1 MSAAEQVTFRLAESV
16 EGIGAKGQLVTLAL
30 TPADVHDPR
39 ELPTYLAGYKPF
51 PYRADEISPVILT
64 DNDEDK
70 YRQFDEDDAF
80 RAVVV
85 KGSIQGAIPEVDP
98 KTSLTPYKVVDRFVG
113 SFISDITEQNAT
125 ETLYRPRQA
134 AMKRCQRAI
143 QLDREV
149 DVLGLLTT
157 TGSWDTNNRVTLA
170 AGSNWNGGADSDPIG
185 DIQARI
191 IASAQ
196 PVTDIWMNQE
206 VGFEFLKHPLVR
218 DHMRQMLGD
227 NSVGGG
233 VGMVADAGSQMVD
246 FTIPGF
252 PTFHIVASKVKDET
266 TGNIGYVLGDDV
278 LLTTRPPGTPTDG
291 EEIATSYTFRR
302 RGNAGVGYETRE
314 FRVDGRGPKGGT
326 MVVVSM
332 ADIAVITGS
341 NVGGLIKDCIQ

>member
-1 MSAAEQVTFRLAESV
+1 MSAVEQVSFRLAETV
-16 EGIGAKGQLVTLAL
+16 EGIGTKGQLVQLAL
-30 TPADVHDPR
+30 TPSDVHDPT

-51 PYRADEISPVILT
+51 PFRADEMSPVILT

-80 RAVVV
+80 RQVDV

-125 ETLYRPRQA
+125 ATLYRPRQA

-143 QLDREV
+143 QLDREI
-149 DVLGLLTT
+149 DVLTLLTT
-157 TGSWDTNNRVTLA
+157 AGSWDTNNRVTLA
-170 AGSNWNGGADSDPIG
+170 AGEEWNGGANGDPIAA
-185 DIQARI
+185 IQARI
-191 IASAQ
+191 VASAQ

-206 VGFEFLKHPLVR
+206 VGFEFLKHPNVR

-227 NSVGGG
+227 TAVQGAIGQ
-233 VGMVADAGSQMVD
+233 VAEAGDMMVD
-246 FTIPGF
+246 FRIPGF
-252 PTFHIVASKVKDET
+252 PTFHIVASKVKSES

-278 LLTTRPPGTPTDG
+278 LLTTRPPGVPTDG

-332 ADIAVITGS
+332 ADVAVMTGA
-341 NVGGLIKDCIQ
+341 NVGGLIKDVIQ